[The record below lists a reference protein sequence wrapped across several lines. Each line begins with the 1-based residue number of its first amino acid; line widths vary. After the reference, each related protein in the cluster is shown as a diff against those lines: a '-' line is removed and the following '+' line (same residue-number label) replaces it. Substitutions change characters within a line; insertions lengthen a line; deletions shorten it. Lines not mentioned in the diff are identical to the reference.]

1 MNFQMLKLDFEK
13 AKELE
18 IKLPIVV
25 GSYIKQQTFKKTS
38 SFASLTLPKPLTMCI
53 TTNWKIL
60 KEMGIPDHLTCL
72 LRSLYAGQEATV
84 RSGHGT
90 TDWFQIGK
98 GVL

>member
-60 KEMGIPDHLTCL
+60 KDIGIPEYLSGL
-72 LRSLYAGQEATV
+72 LRNLCACQ
-84 RSGHGT
+84 
-90 TDWFQIGK
+90 
-98 GVL
+98 

>member
-25 GSYIKQQTFKKTS
+25 GSYIKQQTFKITS

-60 KEMGIPDHLTCL
+60 KDIGIPEYLSGL
-72 LRSLYAGQEATV
+72 LRNLCACQ
-84 RSGHGT
+84 
-90 TDWFQIGK
+90 
-98 GVL
+98 